1 MTATDRGVRS
11 GGRTPRSVSRPVAGM
26 LLLGVL
32 AAGGSDGCTS
42 PTPRS
47 HQVTVSSFRYQA
59 DPVNVARGDTVV
71 WVNAD
76 MVPHTVTA
84 RDGAWDSQSLSPS
97 ASWRLVPEEAGR
109 YPYFCVFHPNMEG
122 TLVVR

>member
-1 MTATDRGVRS
+1 MTATGRSVRT

-32 AAGGSDGCTS
+32 AAGGSDGCTG
-42 PTPRS
+42 PIPRS
-47 HQVTVSSFRYQA
+47 HQVTVRSFRYQA

-84 RDGAWDSQSLSPS
+84 RDGTWDSQSLSPS
-97 ASWRLVPEEAGR
+97 ATWRLVPEEAGR

>member
-1 MTATDRGVRS
+1 MTATGRSVRTAA
-11 GGRTPRSVSRPVAGM
+11 RTPRSVSRPVAGM

-32 AAGGSDGCTS
+32 AAGGSDGCTR

-47 HQVTVSSFRYQA
+47 QEVTVRSFRYQA
-59 DPVNVARGDTVV
+59 DPVNVAQGDTVV

-84 RDGAWDSQSLSPS
+84 RDGSWDSQSLTPS

-109 YPYFCVFHPNMEG
+109 HQYFCVFHPNMEG

>member
-1 MTATDRGVRS
+1 MTTTGRGVRI
-11 GGRTPRSVSRPVAGM
+11 GARTSRSVSRTVAGM

-32 AAGGSDGCTS
+32 AAGGSDGCTR
-42 PTPRS
+42 PAARS
-47 HQVTVSSFRYQA
+47 HRVTIRAFTYQA

-84 RDGAWDSQSLSPS
+84 RDGTWDSRSLTPN
-97 ASWRLVPEEAGR
+97 ASWRLVPEAVGR
-109 YPYFCVFHPNMEG
+109 HQYFCVFHPNMEG